1 MIPRLMPLVF
11 ADEWSGELPTNHKS
25 LLPHSNHYP
34 TTEMDCQDSTR
45 LPTSHALDCE
55 QTTSHLGS

>member
-1 MIPRLMPLVF
+1 MMILPMLPVS
-11 ADEWSGELPTNHKS
+11 ADVWSGELPTSHKS
-25 LLPHSNHYP
+25 PLLRSNHYP
-34 TTEMDCQDSTR
+34 ATGMDCQDSTR